1 VENKNSIARKL
12 DGAFLLIGAAA
23 ENPDHKVRGI
33 FEFNQEP
40 YKIGKKE
47 EAARV
52 VTNRIT
58 PRRCRTTLDK

>member
-1 VENKNSIARKL
+1 MENKNSIARKL

-40 YKIGKKE
+40 W
-47 EAARV
+47 
-52 VTNRIT
+52 TNDNSFV
-58 PRRCRTTLDK
+58 LLFLGE